1 MTKAK
6 PKGAAELIGDT
17 PTPMPIS
24 VRDYDAAAM
33 LGVSAETL
41 RNWRKAGP
49 GPVYSR
55 LSSHAVVYPVDELRS
70 FVYRNLVGSEGADE

>member
-41 RNWRKAGP
+41 RNWRKAGT

-55 LSSHAVVYPVDELRS
+55 LSSHAVDELRS